1 MANPEH
7 LRILEQGFE
16 VWNAWRGRHWDI
28 FPDLSGA
35 ILRRVNLHKAIL
47 RRATLRRV
55 DLRGADLRGVNLV
68 RTDPSGAD
76 LGRADLTGADLRRV
90 NLSGADLHRT
100 DLSGVDLSG
109 ANLSEVRLYETGFS
123 NADLTSVRGLETCI
137 HLGPSTLD
145 HRTFAKSRTLPLAFL
160 RGCGLREW
168 EIEVT
173 KLYDSRLTAGQVT
186 DILYR
191 IYPLR
196 TDPLI
201 QFYSCFIITG
211 CEFF

>member
-7 LRILEQGFE
+7 LQILLKGFE
-16 VWNAWRGRHWDI
+16 AWNAWRGQHWDI

-35 ILRRVNLHKAIL
+35 DFRRVNLSGAIL

-55 DLRGADLRGVNLV
+55 NLSGVNLSGVNLV
-68 RTDPSGAD
+68 RTD
-76 LGRADLTGADLRRV
+76 
-90 NLSGADLHRT
+90 LSRADLHRV
-100 DLSGVDLSG
+100 DLRRADLHGADLSG
-109 ANLSEVRLYETGFS
+109 ANLSEVRLHETGFS
-123 NADLTSVRGLETCI
+123 DADLTSVRGLETCI

-145 HRTFAKSRTLPLAFL
+145 HRTFAKSGMLPLAFL
-160 RGCGLREW
+160 RGCGLSEW

-201 QFYSCFIITG
+201 QFYSCFISYNHTDAVLG
-211 CEFF
+211 FPQ